1 MCGGCG
7 RLGRPCSACPSCGGP
22 VEPSDGSLVLFFG
35 EWRTP
40 EEIEAMEVEQRRAS
54 SEWDAARF
62 LDEMQPW
69 VEHEQQRQQQ
79 VEPPPP
85 PLDETSAPID
95 GELHRL
101 QDEQAG
107 PPPFDE
113 TSAPAD
119 GALHRLQD
127 EQAGEHDHESADLA
141 TGTQNEPGEERQSAG
156 AITPASSDELDASLP
171 VANSQGSESGLRRS
185 GRSSHAGV
193 DYREAGVP
201 RGRSG
206 GRRGGGRDESHG
218 RV

>member
-1 MCGGCG
+1 
-7 RLGRPCSACPSCGGP
+7 
-22 VEPSDGSLVLFFG
+22 
-35 EWRTP
+35 
-40 EEIEAMEVEQRRAS
+40 MEVEQRRAS

-85 PLDETSAPID
+85 PLDETSAPAD
-95 GELHRL
+95 GALHRL
-101 QDEQAG
+101 QDEHAG
-107 PPPFDE
+107 EHDHESAELDE
-113 TSAPAD
+113 SSAPAD
-119 GALHRLQD
+119 GALLRLQD

-141 TGTQNEPGEERQSAG
+141 MDTQNEPGEERQSAG

-171 VANSQGSESGLRRS
+171 VASSQGSESGLRRS

-206 GRRGGGRDESHG
+206 GRRGGGRGESHG